1 MLLGGGL
8 SMLLVQT
15 VFQSDNFTMV
25 FSPNISGSVIAFAVS
40 ITIGIFFG
48 LRPAVKA
55 ARLDPVK
62 ALAD

>member
-1 MLLGGGL
+1 
-8 SMLLVQT
+8 MLLVQT
-15 VFQSDNFTMV
+15 VFQSSDFEMV
-25 FSPNISGSVIAFAVS
+25 FSPNITGSVIAFVVS

-55 ARLDPVK
+55 ARLDPVA

>member
-1 MLLGGGL
+1 
-8 SMLLVQT
+8 MLLVQT
-15 VFQSDNFTMV
+15 VFQSSDFEMV
-25 FSPNISGSVIAFAVS
+25 FSPNIIGSVIAFVVS

-55 ARLDPVK
+55 ARLDPVA

>member
-1 MLLGGGL
+1 
-8 SMLLVQT
+8 MLLVQT
-15 VFQSDNFTMV
+15 VFQSRDFEMV
-25 FSPNISGSVIAFAVS
+25 FSPNITGSVIAFVVS

-55 ARLDPVK
+55 ARLDPVA